1 MRAKHITQALV
12 LAVVFASTLAHAQ
25 QPTPPTVIGNAYDRD
40 TGHFL
45 YSEHHFCAAD
55 QMLCTV
61 QYRDNLGEIFAT
73 KDLDYRQN
81 PISPSLTMTDYRRD
95 MQLRIPASEQSNVV
109 VDAGFDN
116 YVRSIW
122 EDLDAGNKATFPFLV
137 AGFDKPVKMKALR
150 NDSNDCTSA
159 ELCLEINLDSWF
171 LGMIIDPIELSYS
184 RADRKLRRF
193 SGISNIKDEDGDS
206 LNVDIH
212 YQYDE
217 ELLLAHRQGLQTK
230 AEFSF

>member
-1 MRAKHITQALV
+1 MRAKRITLALV
-12 LAVVFASTLAHAQ
+12 CAVAFASTLARAQ

-95 MQLRIPASEQSNVV
+95 MQLSIPASEQPNVV

-122 EDLDAGNKATFPFLV
+122 EDLDAGDKATFPFLV

-150 NDSNDCTSA
+150 NDSDDCTSA

-171 LGMIIDPIELSYS
+171 LGMIIDPIALSYS

-206 LNVDIH
+206 LNVDIR

-217 ELLLAHRQGLQTK
+217 ELLLATQQGLHTK